1 MGKFFFTFVLLVFYA
16 TAQIANAQSAANA
29 TVHRKNAGTPNEHGW
44 VKAESTEGRFVVD
57 LPSTFN
63 DITIT
68 DRDSSPALKAYSVAT
83 TTSESIRFLAIRVEY
98 RTPGYASFVVEQL
111 EKGEGVTG
119 KVLGKEKL
127 RHQGF
132 RAISLL
138 LWRPEGFLAQQTLLV
153 GDDTVTL
160 MIEGPIEKI
169 DSLRAIGAHFFDS
182 LRVQ

>member
-63 DITIT
+63 DITIA
-68 DRDSSPALKAYSVAT
+68 DRDSSPALKAYSVGT
-83 TTSESIRFLAIRVEY
+83 TISESIRFLATRVEY

-111 EKGEGVTG
+111 EKGEGVPG
-119 KVLGKEKL
+119 KVVGKEKL

-132 RAISLL
+132 RAVSLL
-138 LWRPEGFLAQQTLLV
+138 LWLPETFLAQQTLLV
-153 GDDTVTL
+153 EEDTVTL
-160 MIEGPIEKI
+160 MIEGPIEKV